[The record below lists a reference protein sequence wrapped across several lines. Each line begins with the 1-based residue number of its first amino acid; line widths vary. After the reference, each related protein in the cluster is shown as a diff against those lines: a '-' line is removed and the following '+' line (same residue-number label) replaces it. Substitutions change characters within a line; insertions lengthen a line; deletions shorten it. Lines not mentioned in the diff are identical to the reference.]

1 MRGEPLAPGS
11 IRPSE
16 HSLDVLE
23 EAVDLLGVE
32 SGRPPM
38 SELDGSIDQGGR
50 GPPVPCPGRAP
61 TFAHGDDV
69 DVALAA
75 NLAASAT
82 EPTTYVPTRSSVR
95 IERSPLLP
103 PGRTD
108 PVRPAPHAPIVGHD
122 RLSCAITWLPCSLSP
137 RRVLHVPWVSVP
149 QGDGIS

>member
-32 SGRPPM
+32 SGGPPM

-75 NLAASAT
+75 HIAASAT

-95 IERSPLLP
+95 IEPSTAPTAWPNPSTSARLLTRP
-103 PGRTD
+103 SSVTTD
-108 PVRPAPHAPIVGHD
+108 
-122 RLSCAITWLPCSLSP
+122 
-137 RRVLHVPWVSVP
+137 
-149 QGDGIS
+149 

>member
-16 HSLDVLE
+16 HSLDLLE

-32 SGRPPM
+32 SGGPPM

-75 NLAASAT
+75 HIAA
-82 EPTTYVPTRSSVR
+82 
-95 IERSPLLP
+95 ERD
-103 PGRTD
+103 RAD
-108 PVRPAPHAPIVGHD
+108 DVRPHEILGED
-122 RLSCAITWLPCSLSP
+122 RAEHGSHRLAE
-137 RRVLHVPWVSVP
+137 P
-149 QGDGIS
+149 Q